1 MDTLTKPISAPRRRT
16 TADTVYPILLL
27 VSVTHLL
34 NDMMQSVI
42 PAVYPLLKAKFG
54 FSFAQ
59 IGLIT
64 LVFQMTSSILQPFV
78 GRYADRHPR
87 PYSLAAGMCFT
98 LAGLFALALA
108 PGFAPI
114 LLAVAL
120 IGWGS
125 SIFHPE
131 SSRVA
136 QLASGGRKGLAQSI
150 FQVGGNAGS
159 AFGPLLAA
167 LVVIPYGQTSIM
179 WFAPAALL
187 AIGILL
193 RIGNWYKRQLNAAT
207 AAPVTATAAAAEL
220 PRRKIRRALLILTVL
235 VFSKYFYIAC
245 MTNYFTFFLMDK
257 FAFSVQDAQY
267 SLFAFL
273 AASAAGT
280 VIGGPLGD
288 RIGRKYVIWG
298 SILGAAPFALMLPY
312 AGSGSAV
319 ALALFTALA
328 AVLSVVAGLRSR
340 SFTLGCLTFAGCC
353 AALTV
358 LFLLRSSWLTEGF
371 SAVLSALCLFAPFE
385 EFVNNNFS
393 IPTLVYYLTVTVLF
407 LFFTVQELEKRRW
420 N

>member
-16 TADTVYPILLL
+16 TADTVYPILLM
-27 VSVTHLL
+27 VCATHLL

-42 PAVYPLLKAKFG
+42 PAVYPLLKEKFG
-54 FSFAQ
+54 FTFAQ

-64 LVFQMTSSILQPFV
+64 LVFQLTSSLLQPV
-78 GRYADRHPR
+78 AGRLADLHPR

-98 LAGLFALALA
+98 LCGLLALAAA
-108 PGFAPI
+108 PGFALI
-114 LLAVAL
+114 LVSVGL
-120 IGWGS
+120 IGCGS
-125 SIFHPE
+125 SVFHPE

-159 AFGPLLAA
+159 AMGPLLAA
-167 LVVIPYGQTSIM
+167 LIVIPFGQASIG
-179 WFAPAALL
+179 WFALAALL
-187 AIGILL
+187 AIFILVK
-193 RIGNWYKRQLNAAT
+193 IGNWYKRQLNAAT

-288 RIGRKYVIWG
+288 RFGRKYVIWG
-298 SILGAAPFALMLPY
+298 SILGAAPFTLLLPY
-312 AGSGSAV
+312 ANLTCTIVLAVIIGLVISSAFSAILVYATDLMPGKVGMVAGIFFGLMFGIGGLGSAFFGW
-319 ALALFTALA
+319 LADKTSIEFIFRI
-328 AVLSVVAGLRSR
+328 S
-340 SFTLGCLTFAGCC
+340 TLLPLLGIITG
-353 AALTV
+353 
-358 LFLLRSSWLTEGF
+358 FLPNIEGKTT
-371 SAVLSALCLFAPFE
+371 
-385 EFVNNNFS
+385 N
-393 IPTLVYYLTVTVLF
+393 T
-407 LFFTVQELEKRRW
+407 
-420 N
+420 